1 MGFFSA
7 IGSAFSSI
15 SSATEKQPPEHTKE
29 DALFKDFDAT
39 RARLQNFDLEAPVS
53 IEPPKPAPTPI
64 RRKSNG
70 QT

>member
-1 MGFFSA
+1 M
-7 IGSAFSSI
+7 

-53 IEPPKPAPTPI
+53 IESTKPALSPT
-64 RRKSNG
+64 RRKPHG
-70 QT
+70 QP

>member
-1 MGFFSA
+1 V
-7 IGSAFSSI
+7 
-15 SSATEKQPPEHTKE
+15 ATEKQPPEHTKE

>member
-7 IGSAFSSI
+7 LLSNGSVI

-53 IEPPKPAPTPI
+53 TEPPKPAPAPI
-64 RRKSNG
+64 RRQSNG

>member
-7 IGSAFSSI
+7 LLSIGSAFSS
-15 SSATEKQPPEHTKE
+15 ATEKQSPEHTKE

-53 IEPPKPAPTPI
+53 IESTKPAPSPT
-64 RRKSNG
+64 RRKPHG
-70 QT
+70 QP

>member
-7 IGSAFSSI
+7 IGSAFSSM

-53 IEPPKPAPTPI
+53 IEPTKPAPSPT
-64 RRKSNG
+64 RRKPHG
-70 QT
+70 QP